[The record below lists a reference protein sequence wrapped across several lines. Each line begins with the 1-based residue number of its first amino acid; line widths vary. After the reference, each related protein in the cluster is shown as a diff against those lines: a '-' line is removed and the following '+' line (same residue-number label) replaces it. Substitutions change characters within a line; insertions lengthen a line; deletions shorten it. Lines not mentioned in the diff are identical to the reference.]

1 MPRKAD
7 TMEEID
13 LYACIQGGVWRP
25 ASVQEQP
32 EAFLIS
38 GGLFRV
44 PAWDKH
50 PEAIHMVGYNLTY
63 GEGRVSSPL
72 KGFQLVLN
80 DENGERDHVR
90 ATSRSGRLYALAL
103 PLNGKHGINLDA
115 AYVLGSAYRAWGL
128 PEHIEFEFLTME
140 DLLQVIEKEKAN
152 DLG

>member
-7 TMEEID
+7 TLEEID
-13 LYACIQGGVWRP
+13 LYAHHIQGGIWKP
-25 ASVQEQP
+25 ASVEEQP

-50 PEAIHMVGYNLTY
+50 PEAIHMVGYSMNY

-72 KGFQLVLN
+72 RDFRIVN
-80 DENGERDHVR
+80 DDRPHVR

-103 PLNGKHGINLDA
+103 PLYGRGGINLDA
-115 AYVLGSAYRAWGL
+115 AYVLGSAHRAWGL
-128 PEHIEFEFLTME
+128 PEEIEFEFLTME
-140 DLLQVIEKEKAN
+140 DLIQVIERENTK
-152 DLG
+152 

>member
-7 TMEEID
+7 TMEEVD
-13 LYACIQGGVWRP
+13 LHNHITGGVWKP
-25 ASVQEQP
+25 APVEEQP

-50 PEAIHMVGYNLTY
+50 PAAIHMVGYNLNY

-72 KGFQLVLN
+72 RNFGIL
-80 DENGERDHVR
+80 DGDRPYVR

-103 PLNGKHGINLDA
+103 PLNSEHGINLDA

-128 PEHIEFEFLTME
+128 PEEIKFEFLTME
-140 DLLQVIEKEKAN
+140 DLLQVIEKEKQNAE
-152 DLG
+152 